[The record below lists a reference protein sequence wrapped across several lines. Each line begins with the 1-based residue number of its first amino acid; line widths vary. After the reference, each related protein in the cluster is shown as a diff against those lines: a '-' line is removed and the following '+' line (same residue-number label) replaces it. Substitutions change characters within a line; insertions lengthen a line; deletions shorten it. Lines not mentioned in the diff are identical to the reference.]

1 MEKIVQL
8 RENEY
13 NTLKKRADMN
23 QAAIDKAMEQEIKKS
38 CNITIELE
46 MNVGRIGTMYSPS
59 NPMSMYRREVT
70 ILITLSSHRKSSL
83 MRPVKTCCTHTTLDD
98 RNCGKT
104 LWFQH
109 RAGK

>member
-38 CNITIELE
+38 CNIT
-46 MNVGRIGTMYSPS
+46 VPSPIARF
-59 NPMSMYRREVT
+59 PAYF
-70 ILITLSSHRKSSL
+70 
-83 MRPVKTCCTHTTLDD
+83 P
-98 RNCGKT
+98 
-104 LWFQH
+104 
-109 RAGK
+109 